1 MSVRAI
7 QECTDSDEF
16 AEWLAFQSIDPASEE
31 RADLRAGIIA
41 SVIAHMMPTKGNR
54 VLSPVDCMPFV
65 VRPKP
70 TQEQLEAKI
79 MSWARTHNAGMK
91 RRRDRG

>member
-41 SVIAHMMPTKGNR
+41 SVIANMMPNKGNR
-54 VLSPVDCMPFV
+54 VLSPVDFMPFV

-70 TQEQLEAKI
+70 THEQLEAKI
-79 MSWARTHNAGMK
+79 MSWARAHNAGMK
-91 RRRDRG
+91 RRRAPG